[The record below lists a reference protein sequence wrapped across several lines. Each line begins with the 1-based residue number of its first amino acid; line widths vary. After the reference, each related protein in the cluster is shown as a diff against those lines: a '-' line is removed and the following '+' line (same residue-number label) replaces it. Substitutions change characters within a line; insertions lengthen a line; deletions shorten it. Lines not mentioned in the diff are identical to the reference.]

1 MPDKVIYDDLDIAFQ
16 KQHFQMFSDV
26 VNDHSYIINQ
36 EWITDL
42 NCSSYSGIPNQ
53 QVYLL
58 SPFLVPHDRQE
69 ATSAKVG
76 F

>member
-1 MPDKVIYDDLDIAFQ
+1 
-16 KQHFQMFSDV
+16 MFSDV